1 MTRTASPQFI
11 RAFADSLPGAYRDR
25 FAADAIAAHARVAAS
40 RGDRPA
46 RVGRFE
52 FPGASGT
59 PVCIVARDRPGLL
72 STISTALVLQQLDV
86 VAAEAYTRTPLDEP
100 NEAVDLFFLRK
111 VHQDAPGVDLADQD
125 VAALEEL
132 ISALLLGTANAAELA
147 ERQARIDGPSQKPAD
162 ALVRFLDDSDGGLLT
177 LEVETTDR
185 SGLLMALSKALFEQR
200 VQIVRSE
207 VRTVSGR
214 VFDRFTVVEFDGS
227 GISPARRLDIQ
238 VAVLHAIEPARRSSP
253 PSQGVEGHG
262 G

>member
-177 LEVETTDR
+177 LEVETTVD
-185 SGLLMALSKALFEQR
+185 L
-200 VQIVRSE
+200 
-207 VRTVSGR
+207 
-214 VFDRFTVVEFDGS
+214 
-227 GISPARRLDIQ
+227 
-238 VAVLHAIEPARRSSP
+238 
-253 PSQGVEGHG
+253 
-262 G
+262 